1 MRFVVLLTPDED
13 GGYVAECPD
22 IPGCIS
28 EGDTLEQALENIR
41 DAISACLET
50 MMEHGWETPKETDVI
65 VATVDVPLPEKVA
78 VK

>member
-13 GGYVAECPD
+13 GGYVAECPA

-41 DAISACLET
+41 DAITACLET
-50 MMEHGWETPKETDVI
+50 MVKHGWEMPKETDVI
-65 VATVDVPLPEKVA
+65 VATVEVPLPEKVA